1 MRLKRLNARTLNNFN
16 TQWEKYLNNIWNYY
30 QFVCYLRVDNKE
42 TIKILYRI
50 QHIIKL
56 MEELN
61 YTELKWKYSLTCL
74 DKEKTYLF
82 LCEPIT
88 K

>member
-1 MRLKRLNARTLNNFN
+1 MRLKRINARALNNFN
-16 TQWEKYLNNIWNYY
+16 KQWEEYLYNIWNYY

-50 QHIIKL
+50 QHIINL
-56 MEELN
+56 MKELN
-61 YTELKWKYSLTCL
+61 CTEPKWKCNLTCI
-74 DKEKTYLF
+74 DKDKTYIF
-82 LCEPIT
+82 QCEPV

>member
-1 MRLKRLNARTLNNFN
+1 MRLKRLNARTLKNFN

>member
-16 TQWEKYLNNIWNYY
+16 TQQEKYLNNIWNYY

-56 MEELN
+56 ME
-61 YTELKWKYSLTCL
+61 
-74 DKEKTYLF
+74 
-82 LCEPIT
+82 
-88 K
+88 